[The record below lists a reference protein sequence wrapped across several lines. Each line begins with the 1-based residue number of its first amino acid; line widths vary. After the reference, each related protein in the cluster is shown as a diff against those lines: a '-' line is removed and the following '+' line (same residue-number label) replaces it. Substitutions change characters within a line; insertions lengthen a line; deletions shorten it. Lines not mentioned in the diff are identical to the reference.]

1 MTYLIFPGGT
11 DQFDL
16 SKQLVRVIRVGFW
29 LTAIVGIAAA
39 VVLVLSS
46 YHCGKQFNY
55 TGCTYIPIFWFIQAN
70 LLGLAMLFIGILYYG
85 QSTKPHRS

>member
-1 MTYLIFPGGT
+1 MTYLIFPGGS
-11 DQFDL
+11 DKFDL
-16 SKQLVRVIRVGFW
+16 STKLVNVIRLGFW

-55 TGCTYIPIFWFIQAN
+55 AGCTYIPIFWFIQAI
-70 LLGLAMLFIGILYYG
+70 LLGLAVIFFCILYYG